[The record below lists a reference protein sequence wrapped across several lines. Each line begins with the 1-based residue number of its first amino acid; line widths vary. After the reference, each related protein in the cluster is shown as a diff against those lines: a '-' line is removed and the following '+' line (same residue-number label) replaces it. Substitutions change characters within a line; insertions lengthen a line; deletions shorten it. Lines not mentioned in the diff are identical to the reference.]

1 MAMLNNQMVIN
12 YVPLYPL
19 SKRWLKKSPNAKKLS
34 HISHIWIT
42 SYPIYVITI
51 PKLYYLILGKI
62 ITSPSYIC
70 LMSIRNKKLSHVITL
85 PIYPI
90 IRIHVQDIP
99 IYNIL

>member
-1 MAMLNNQMVIN
+1 MSRYATLLLGGLLVFINPQML
-12 YVPLYPL
+12 
-19 SKRWLKKSPNAKKLS
+19 
-34 HISHIWIT
+34 T

-62 ITSPSYIC
+62 ITSPSYIY
-70 LMSIRNKKLSHVITL
+70 LMTIPNKKLTHIITL